1 MMIATATAVS
11 AALTPMENSEKKKPS
26 NAPGYQ
32 VATAD
37 EAENA
42 DEEQQCTKHEEIFYW
57 YHNAITPFLKS

>member
-1 MMIATATAVS
+1 MMIATATVDGRKVQVDGV
-11 AALTPMENSEKKKPS
+11 ENQLHGNEHR
-26 NAPGYQ
+26 NQ